1 MISLFG
7 NDPQQKREE
16 LKTYFN
22 DTFEQYERLFYYLNS
37 DEAYY
42 YRTHNKLRHPLIFYF
57 GHTAVF
63 FINKLLIAKAI
74 DKRVD
79 SKLESIF
86 AVGVDEMSWDDLD
99 EKHYEWPS
107 VKQTLEYRKKIKDI
121 VNDLIE
127 SMDLAL
133 PIDWQSPF
141 WAILMGIEHER
152 IHLETSSVLIR
163 ELPIEF
169 LKEGAWQVCEEE
181 GIKIKNELLKVQGG
195 KISIGKKRDDDYYGW
210 DNEYGS
216 HDVEIPD
223 FFASKYLV
231 TNGEFLEF
239 VNDGGY
245 EKNRFWEEEGL
256 AWKKFAKVK
265 YPHFWEKEQ
274 NGYRLR
280 FINKTLPLLLNH
292 PVEVNY
298 HEAKAYC
305 NWLSEKKGE
314 ELRLPTEDEWYA
326 LAKHCNIP
334 RIYDD
339 TKANINLAH
348 FISSTPVNM
357 FKHGDFFD
365 VVGNVWQWTQTPI
378 YPFDGFEVHP
388 WYDDFTTPTFDSK
401 HNLIKGGSFIS
412 TANEILLSSRY
423 AFRRHF
429 YQHAGFRYVKS
440 SYKESIASNN
450 YENDTQISQY
460 LEFGWGD
467 DYFNI
472 KNYPA
477 TCAKIC
483 FGHLKRGQR
492 KRALDIGCATGRS
505 TFELARKFDEVT
517 GVDFSARFISLGTKL
532 SQDKRVRYKIVTE
545 GELFEYKE
553 IDIKN
558 YGFQNEAK
566 KVKFWQGD
574 ACNLKPVFSGYDLI
588 FAGNL
593 LDRLYNPVGFLKDVD
608 KRLNHDGLLVLSS
621 PYSWSEE
628 FTPRD
633 KWIGGFK
640 KDGENYTTIEGLKDI
655 LNDRFEL
662 IDTRDIE
669 FVIRESGR
677 KFQHSV
683 AQMSIWR
690 LR

>member
-7 NDPQQKREE
+7 NNPQKKRQEI
-16 LKTYFN
+16 KTYFN
-22 DTFEQYERLFYYLNS
+22 NTFEQYERLFDYLNS
-37 DEAYY
+37 DQAYY
-42 YRTHNKLRHPLIFYF
+42 HRAHRLRHPLIFYF

-79 SKLESIF
+79 SKLESVF

-107 VKQTLEYRKKIKDI
+107 IKKTLEYRTKVKDI
-121 VNDLIE
+121 VNDLIDNME
-127 SMDLAL
+127 LSL
-133 PIDWQSPF
+133 PINWESAF

-152 IHLETSSVLIR
+152 IHLETSSVLMR
-163 ELPIEF
+163 QLPIEF
-169 LKEGAWQVCEEE
+169 LKEGPWQVCEEE
-181 GIKIKNELLKVQGG
+181 GSEVKNELLKVQGS
-195 KISIGKKRDDDYYGW
+195 KISIGKKKDDDYYSW

-216 HDVEIPD
+216 HNADIPD
-223 FFASKYLV
+223 FYASKYLV

-239 VNDGGY
+239 VNDSGY
-245 EKNRFWEEEGL
+245 EKDRFWEEEGL
-256 AWKKFAKVK
+256 EWKKFAKVK
-265 YPHFWEKEQ
+265 HPSFWVKDQ
-274 NGYRLR
+274 NGYKLR
-280 FINKTLPLLLNH
+280 VINKIVPLLLTH
-292 PVEVNY
+292 PVDVNY

-305 NWLSEKKGE
+305 NWLSEKRGE

-326 LAKHCNIP
+326 LAKYCNIP
-334 RIYDD
+334 SVYDD

-348 FISSTPVNM
+348 FISSTPVDL
-357 FKHGDFFD
+357 FRQGDFYD

-412 TANEILLSSRY
+412 TGNETLLSSRY

-440 SYKESIASNN
+440 SYKEDIASNS
-450 YENDTQISQY
+450 YESDKLISQY

-467 DYFNI
+467 DYFGVE
-472 KNYPA
+472 NYPK

-483 FGHLKRGQR
+483 FEYLKDTNK
-492 KRALDIGCATGRS
+492 KRALDVGCATGRS
-505 TFELARKFDEVT
+505 SFELAREFDEVI
-517 GVDFSARFISLGTKL
+517 GIDFSARFISLGTKL
-532 SQDKRVRYKIVTE
+532 SNGETLRYKIIEE
-545 GELFEYKE
+545 GDLYKYKE
-553 IDIKN
+553 IDLRE
-558 YGFQNEAK
+558 FDLLSESK
-566 KVKFWQGD
+566 KVKFWQAD
-574 ACNLKPVFSGYDLI
+574 ACNLKPIFKGYDLI

-593 LDRLYNPVGFLKDVD
+593 LDRLYNPAGFLKDID
-608 KRLNHDGLLVLSS
+608 KRLNSGGLLVLSS

-628 FTPRD
+628 FTPKS

-640 KDGENYTTIEGLKDI
+640 KDGENFTTLDGLKEI
-655 LNDRFEL
+655 LKKSFDL
-662 IDTRDIE
+662 LDTRDVE
-669 FVIRESGR
+669 FVIRESSR
-677 KFQHSV
+677 KFQHTI

-690 LR
+690 LK